1 MNSQRGP
8 GIFRATSPDQPKAKA
23 QTKASANGKS
33 KEQRDHHKTDRED
46 TSPER
51 AEAKRAP
58 KRGSRKQQSKKEKDP
73 HDCES
78 EDKPNKTPA
87 PKRGT
92 INRQSKKQRDPE
104 ISESKYEENS
114 ASVPKN
120 ADNAAENERLDSVQ
134 NKDQSKKFDCESEGK
149 PRQTVKS
156 KSDEKP
162 APKHQRK
169 KEKDPLNLDKE
180 ESLEN
185 SESKL
190 EAKSTAKPRSRH
202 ESAIKTDFSDA
213 SDAQDASP
221 AVCEHRP
228 GRQKKSAEQ
237 TAMRGLRVDDTLG
250 KVLKATID
258 KLKIKKNE
266 RSNASSRVN
275 DITDKVIAHLKR
287 NTTWCEEIER
297 LRTGSYYENVKVS
310 D

>member
-8 GIFRATSPDQPKAKA
+8 GSFRATSPDQPKAKA

-33 KEQRDHHKTDRED
+33 KEQRDRHKTDRED
-46 TSPER
+46 KSPER
-51 AEAKRAP
+51 AP
-58 KRGSRKQQSKKEKDP
+58 KPGSRKQQSKKEKDP

-92 INRQSKKQRDPE
+92 INRTSKKQRDPE
-104 ISESKYEENS
+104 N
-114 ASVPKN
+114 N
-120 ADNAAENERLDSVQ
+120 ADNAAENARQDRAQS
-134 NKDQSKKFDCESEGK
+134 KGQSKKFDCESEGK

-162 APKHQRK
+162 APNRQRK
-169 KEKDPLNLDKE
+169 KKKDPLNLDKE
-180 ESLEN
+180 ESLE
-185 SESKL
+185 SSKSKL

-221 AVCEHRP
+221 GP
-228 GRQKKSAEQ
+228 DRQKKSAEQ
-237 TAMRGLRVDDTLG
+237 TVMRGLGVDDTLG

-275 DITDKVIAHLKR
+275 DITDTVIAHLKR
-287 NTTWCEEIER
+287 NTTWCQEIER